1 MSQTNPADDLAR
13 IRRAREETTD
23 SADNGDNPAVYRCPI
38 DDCSRTII
46 ADTSDLRSHV
56 RNAGDDDHRYRT
68 LSEDMEVV
76 VQWEQMD
83 WGPGAPRTER

>member
-1 MSQTNPADDLAR
+1 MSQTDPADDLAR
-13 IRRAREETTD
+13 IRRAREQTTD
-23 SADNGDNPAVYRCPI
+23 NGYNPAVYRCPI
-38 DDCSRTII
+38 DGCARTII
-46 ADTSDLRSHV
+46 ADRDDLRSHV

-83 WGPGAPRTER
+83 WGPGAPE